1 MTALLIIEEDG
12 PPRGLHLNR
21 AKSLLFVPANSPLS
35 PNPLPADIPVTR
47 GGFSLLGCPVGPA
60 TFCEDFVSQR
70 VEKIKDCLSKL
81 PVLEDSQIEMSLLRS
96 CLALPKLSFSL
107 RTCPPSHIIQAT
119 AAFDDTM
126 HDALSELVGSPLTEW
141 AWLKASL
148 PSSRGGLN
156 LRRASLHAPTA
167 YVGSRVQTSAL
178 VAEIR
183 GGAPVPLEDLT
194 GSITALADAADRLDW
209 SCLEEIDVPMRQG
222 PLSHAVDEATFNR
235 LLNSSPNCSCFRA
248 LALSSSLPHAGD
260 WLNVVP
266 SPALGLHLQGK
277 EFRLCLCYWL
287 GLRMFAE
294 GSICSICQGAADPYG
309 DHHVGCGGNGD
320 RIFRHDSIRDAI
332 FSVAQS
338 AALAPRKE
346 APSLIPSSRSR
357 PADIYLPNWKR
368 GQPAALDVTVISTMQ
383 QLTQAGAASTP
394 GYALHVGEERK
405 MRSPCRSLQIC
416 RGSLCSDRSRDFG
429 WIERGS
435 HRHHQKHRPPPRST
449 PRHPS
454 P

>member
-1 MTALLIIEEDG
+1 MRKYTIIVRSE
-12 PPRGLHLNR
+12 
-21 AKSLLFVPANSPLS
+21 KSGHELLFVPANSPLS

-70 VEKIKDCLSKL
+70 VGKIKDCLSKL

-167 YVGSRVQTSAL
+167 YVGSRAQTSAL

-183 GGAPVPLEDLT
+183 GGAPVPLEDLS

-209 SCLEEIDVPMRQG
+209 SCLDGIDVPLRQG

-235 LLNSSPNCSCFRA
+235 LLNSSPNCSRFRA

-260 WLNVVP
+260 
-266 SPALGLHLQGK
+266 
-277 EFRLCLCYWL
+277 
-287 GLRMFAE
+287 
-294 GSICSICQGAADPYG
+294 
-309 DHHVGCGGNGD
+309 
-320 RIFRHDSIRDAI
+320 
-332 FSVAQS
+332 
-338 AALAPRKE
+338 
-346 APSLIPSSRSR
+346 
-357 PADIYLPNWKR
+357 
-368 GQPAALDVTVISTMQ
+368 
-383 QLTQAGAASTP
+383 
-394 GYALHVGEERK
+394 
-405 MRSPCRSLQIC
+405 
-416 RGSLCSDRSRDFG
+416 
-429 WIERGS
+429 
-435 HRHHQKHRPPPRST
+435 
-449 PRHPS
+449 
-454 P
+454 

>member
-1 MTALLIIEEDG
+1 MG
-12 PPRGLHLNR
+12 
-21 AKSLLFVPANSPLS
+21 
-35 PNPLPADIPVTR
+35 
-47 GGFSLLGCPVGPA
+47 
-60 TFCEDFVSQR
+60 
-70 VEKIKDCLSKL
+70 KIKDCLSKL

-167 YVGSRVQTSAL
+167 YVGSRAQTSAL

-183 GGAPVPLEDLT
+183 GGAPVPLEDLS

-209 SCLEEIDVPMRQG
+209 SCLDEIDVPLRQG

-235 LLNSSPNCSCFRA
+235 LLNSSPNCSRFRA

-266 SPALGLHLQGK
+266 SPALGLHLQDK
-277 EFRLCLCYWL
+277 EFRLCLGYWL

-294 GSICSICQGAADPYG
+294 GSICLICQGAADPYG
-309 DHHVGCGGNGD
+309 DHHVGCGGNRD

-383 QLTQAGAASTP
+383 QLAQAGAASTP

-405 MRSPCRSLQIC
+405 MAAHAEACRSVGVLFVPIVAETLGGLSEVAIDTIRSIGLQGQRLGI
-416 RGSLCSDRSRDFG
+416 
-429 WIERGS
+429 
-435 HRHHQKHRPPPRST
+435 PPPDST
-449 PRHPS
+449 RHLFQRLAISLWKGNATLWIRRQPTR
-454 P
+454 PAAVDGIV